1 MKSRHYTG
9 RDGKSYECPPVIGC
23 FSYSPNCNIITFR
36 YLTTMV
42 FQPMSRTVRLL
53 VLLCS
58 LVALTLPPGISL
70 ASDRPK
76 VVASLAPLELL
87 VKAVAGDQVETATL
101 VPAGASPHTYQL
113 RPSERR
119 QLAAA
124 DLVFW
129 VGPGMENFLAR
140 LLDGPEF
147 RNRSE
152 ALMPDVG
159 DDHDHHTD
167 HGTDSHHEH
176 HHGDGEDPH
185 VWLDPALALEMAE
198 TMVHHL
204 AALENVDVAQL
215 EQNLDEFRNALARKE
230 AAIRQQL
237 EPARQLELFTY
248 HDAFRR
254 FAEHYGLTIGGVLTL
269 SPERTPGARHLAEVQ
284 QRLRQAGQACLLT
297 EPQFNRQWWDALLS
311 EVTIPVRTW
320 DPLASKIAPSKTG
333 YLEFQQSLAD
343 AVSGCLPE
351 HAQQ

>member
-1 MKSRHYTG
+1 
-9 RDGKSYECPPVIGC
+9 
-23 FSYSPNCNIITFR
+23 
-36 YLTTMV
+36 
-42 FQPMSRTVRLL
+42 MSRTARLI
-53 VLLCS
+53 VLFFSAVL
-58 LVALTLPPGISL
+58 ALLPSISH
-70 ASDRPK
+70 AYDKPR

-87 VKAVAGDQVETATL
+87 VIAVAGDQVETSTL

-129 VGPGMENFLAR
+129 VGPGMENFLTR
-140 LLDGPEF
+140 LLTGPELKS
-147 RNRSE
+147 RSV

-159 DDHDHHTD
+159 GAHDHHAD
-167 HGTDSHHEH
+167 HDNDSHHDHHDH
-176 HHGDGEDPH
+176 HHGEGEDPH

-198 TMVHHL
+198 SMAQHL
-204 AALENVDVAQL
+204 ATLEGVDVAQL
-215 EQNLDEFRNALARKE
+215 NQNLDDFRKALAEKE

-311 EVTIPVRTW
+311 EVSIPVRTW

>member
-1 MKSRHYTG
+1 
-9 RDGKSYECPPVIGC
+9 
-23 FSYSPNCNIITFR
+23 
-36 YLTTMV
+36 
-42 FQPMSRTVRLL
+42 MSRTARLI
-53 VLLCS
+53 VLFFSAVL
-58 LVALTLPPGISL
+58 ALLPSINHAYDKP
-70 ASDRPK
+70 R

-87 VKAVAGDQVETATL
+87 VIAVAGDQVETSTL

-129 VGPGMENFLAR
+129 VGPGMENFLTR
-140 LLDGPEF
+140 LLTGPEF
-147 RNRSE
+147 HNRNV

-159 DDHDHHTD
+159 GEHDHHAHHDHHTD
-167 HGTDSHHEH
+167 HDVDSHHH
-176 HHGDGEDPH
+176 HHGEGEDPH

-198 TMVHHL
+198 SMAQHL
-204 AALENVDVAQL
+204 ARLEGVDAAQVQ
-215 EQNLDEFRNALARKE
+215 QNLEDFRKALAQKE

-237 EPARQLELFTY
+237 EPARHLELFTY
-248 HDAFRR
+248 HDAFRG

-284 QRLRQAGQACLLT
+284 QRLQQAGQACLLT
-297 EPQFNRQWWDALLS
+297 EPQFNRQWWDALLT
-311 EVTIPVRTW
+311 EVTLPIRTW

-351 HAQQ
+351 NAQQ

>member
-1 MKSRHYTG
+1 
-9 RDGKSYECPPVIGC
+9 
-23 FSYSPNCNIITFR
+23 
-36 YLTTMV
+36 
-42 FQPMSRTVRLL
+42 MSRTARLI
-53 VLLCS
+53 VLFFSAVL
-58 LVALTLPPGISL
+58 ALLPSISH
-70 ASDRPK
+70 AYDKPR

-87 VKAVAGDQVETATL
+87 VIAVAGDQVETSTL

-129 VGPGMENFLAR
+129 VGPGMENFLTR
-140 LLDGPEF
+140 LLTGPELKS
-147 RNRSE
+147 RSV

-159 DDHDHHTD
+159 GAHDHHAD
-167 HGTDSHHEH
+167 HDNDSHHDHHDH
-176 HHGDGEDPH
+176 HHGEGEDPH

-198 TMVHHL
+198 SMAQHL
-204 AALENVDVAQL
+204 ATLEGVDVAQL
-215 EQNLDEFRNALARKE
+215 NQNLDDFRKALAEKE

-284 QRLRQAGQACLLT
+284 QRLRQTGQACLLT